1 MADAVINIKGND
13 QTQAAFLAV
22 KKALSEM
29 SANAKAAGASF
40 SSVFGAF
47 SAVLS
52 VGSIIEFGRSVV
64 NLGGQI
70 NDLSVQANLSTDSF
84 QALSNIGRD
93 SGVDF
98 EMIAKS
104 SENLRSKI
112 QDAVSGN
119 KEAIASF
126 SKLNVTAQE
135 LKAIGLEKAWSVIG
149 IKIRE
154 ATDKSEAFNAVSDIF
169 GAKIA
174 PKLKQVFDELGKS
187 NLEDLGKKFKDLT
200 LSPSQLKALDDF
212 GDKTAANTQRLKAFA
227 AQLALNFIEYK
238 AVSAAQ
244 TGLVLFPQ
252 IGKIKGLAEEKAPAK
267 DIMAAIAAK
276 EQIALIDEQTKATMT
291 LARAET
297 ERAAR
302 SLAYDEAQK
311 SLREGR
317 TAGMKAFLKADED
330 AFDVLIKKQKEDN
343 DSTAKLREQNE
354 KLASTFKDLGNP
366 MRSFQRDLLEIDRLQ
381 KDGKLTAEES
391 AKAIAQINDEI
402 LAFNTSSGMKF
413 QTDQMETF
421 RDIAMKSGEIVS
433 QSFENAIFSG
443 KKLGEVLKS
452 LVLDFTRMIFAQ
464 TVTKSLASSVAGIF
478 GVLPSA
484 RASGGPVNSG
494 SPYLV
499 GEKGPE
505 LFVPSSSGSI
515 VSNSKM
521 NTGSGSSAG
530 GSGGVTVNYAIAA
543 GVSRAELVPI
553 LESERKRL
561 KAEIPDMVRRGG
573 AYRTAFA

>member
-29 SANAKAAGASF
+29 GANAKAAGASI

-52 VGSIIEFGRSVV
+52 VGAIVEFGRSVI

-70 NDLSVQANLSTDSF
+70 NDLSVQANLGTDAF
-84 QALSNIGRD
+84 QTLANIGRD

-98 EMIAKS
+98 EMIAKA

-112 QDAVSGN
+112 QDAVAGN

-149 IKIRE
+149 IRIRE
-154 ATDKSEAFNAVSDIF
+154 ATDKSEAFNSASDLF

-174 PKLKQVFDELGKS
+174 PKLKQVFEELGKS
-187 NLEDLGKKFKDLT
+187 NLEDLGKKYKDLT
-200 LSPSQLKALDDF
+200 LTPSQLKALDDF
-212 GDKTAANTQRLKAFA
+212 GDKIAANTQRVKAFGA
-227 AQLALNFIEYK
+227 ALTLNLLAYEATSK
-238 AVSAAQ
+238 AA

-252 IGKIKGLAEEKAPAK
+252 IKNIKGLTEEKAPAK
-267 DIMAAIAAK
+267 DIMAAIAAR

-302 SLAYDEAQK
+302 SLGYDEAQK

-317 TAGMKAFLKADED
+317 MAGMKAALKADED
-330 AFDVLIKKQKEDN
+330 AFDAVIKKQKEDN
-343 DSTAKLREQNE
+343 DATAKLREQNE
-354 KLASTFKDLGNP
+354 KLASSFKDLGDP
-366 MRSFQRDLLEIDRLQ
+366 MRSFQRDLMEVDRLQ

-391 AKAIAQINDEI
+391 AKAIAKINDEI
-402 LAFNTSSGMKF
+402 LAFNVSSGMKF
-413 QTDQMETF
+413 QTEEMKTF
-421 RDIAMKSGEIVS
+421 RDIAMQSGDIVS
-433 QSFENAIFSG
+433 QSFEDAVFSG

-478 GVLPSA
+478 GVLPSP

-499 GEKGPE
+499 GENGPE
-505 LFVPSSSGSI
+505 LFVPSLSGSI

-530 GSGGVTVNYAIAA
+530 GSSVNVTYNIAA

>member
-52 VGSIIEFGRSVV
+52 VGAIVEFGRSII

-227 AQLALNFIEYK
+227 AQLTLNLIEYK

-291 LARAET
+291 LAREET

-317 TAGMKAFLKADED
+317 IAGMKAFLKAEED
-330 AFDVLIKKQKEDN
+330 AFDVLRKKQTEDN

-354 KLASTFKDLGNP
+354 KLASTFKDLGDP
-366 MRSFQRDLLEIDRLQ
+366 MRRFKRDLLEIDRLQ
-381 KDGKLTAEES
+381 KDGKLTAGES

-413 QTDQMETF
+413 QTEQMQTF
-421 RDIAMKSGEIVS
+421 RDIAVQSGEIVS

-464 TVTKSLASSVAGIF
+464 TVTKSLASSVTGIF

-530 GSGGVTVNYAIAA
+530 GGGVTVNYAIAA

>member
-200 LSPSQLKALDDF
+200 LSP
-212 GDKTAANTQRLKAFA
+212 RP
-227 AQLALNFIEYK
+227 
-238 AVSAAQ
+238 
-244 TGLVLFPQ
+244 LVAHP
-252 IGKIKGLAEEKAPAK
+252 
-267 DIMAAIAAK
+267 
-276 EQIALIDEQTKATMT
+276 
-291 LARAET
+291 
-297 ERAAR
+297 
-302 SLAYDEAQK
+302 
-311 SLREGR
+311 
-317 TAGMKAFLKADED
+317 
-330 AFDVLIKKQKEDN
+330 DN
-343 DSTAKLREQNE
+343 D
-354 KLASTFKDLGNP
+354 GH
-366 MRSFQRDLLEIDRLQ
+366 
-381 KDGKLTAEES
+381 
-391 AKAIAQINDEI
+391 
-402 LAFNTSSGMKF
+402 
-413 QTDQMETF
+413 
-421 RDIAMKSGEIVS
+421 
-433 QSFENAIFSG
+433 
-443 KKLGEVLKS
+443 
-452 LVLDFTRMIFAQ
+452 
-464 TVTKSLASSVAGIF
+464 
-478 GVLPSA
+478 
-484 RASGGPVNSG
+484 
-494 SPYLV
+494 
-499 GEKGPE
+499 
-505 LFVPSSSGSI
+505 
-515 VSNSKM
+515 
-521 NTGSGSSAG
+521 
-530 GSGGVTVNYAIAA
+530 
-543 GVSRAELVPI
+543 
-553 LESERKRL
+553 
-561 KAEIPDMVRRGG
+561 RRGG
-573 AYRTAFA
+573 GGRAR

>member
-52 VGSIIEFGRSVV
+52 VGAIVEFGRSII

-227 AQLALNFIEYK
+227 AQLTLNLIEYK

-291 LARAET
+291 LAREET

-317 TAGMKAFLKADED
+317 IAGMKAFLKAEED
-330 AFDVLIKKQKEDN
+330 AFDVLRKKQTEDN

-354 KLASTFKDLGNP
+354 KLASTFKDLGDP
-366 MRSFQRDLLEIDRLQ
+366 MRRFKRDLLEIDRLQ
-381 KDGKLTAEES
+381 KDGKLTAGES

-413 QTDQMETF
+413 ETEQMQTF
-421 RDIAMKSGEIVS
+421 RDIAVQSGEIVS

-464 TVTKSLASSVAGIF
+464 TVTKSLASSVTGIF

-530 GSGGVTVNYAIAA
+530 GGGVTVNYAIAA